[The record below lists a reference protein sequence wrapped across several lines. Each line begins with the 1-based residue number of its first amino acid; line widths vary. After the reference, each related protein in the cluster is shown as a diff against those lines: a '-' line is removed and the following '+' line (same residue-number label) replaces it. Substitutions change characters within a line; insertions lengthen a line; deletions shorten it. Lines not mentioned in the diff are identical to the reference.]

1 MTPERWKQ
9 IDELFQAVIEQ
20 PPSERS
26 AFLDAACGDDKA
38 LRDEIDSLISFQ
50 EQAETFLEAPAFEAS
65 SAFVCAT
72 AFTSMTG
79 QIIGPYRIERPLG
92 VGGMG
97 EVYLAEHIKLEK
109 KVAIK
114 FLPPY
119 LQTDEAAKRR
129 LLREAQAAAKLEHPG
144 ICAVYEVNDET
155 DQSFIVMQYV
165 DGETLADRIKSRPL
179 DLREAVDITIQIAE
193 ALTEAHSRGIVH
205 RDIKPGNVMITP
217 RGQVKVLDFGL
228 AKAVDTQSAAS
239 VSIDN
244 QLMLSRPGDRPG
256 TPPYMS
262 PEQARGKPVD
272 ARGDLFAVGVILYE
286 CIAGTRPFVG
296 NTTSEILDQIRVYNP
311 PPPSNFSPGIP
322 TLLDSIVLKA
332 LAKRSRD
339 RYQSA
344 VELLEDLHAV
354 RSQLDFRDPLPTI
367 PMLGAREPT
376 RWSSAWT
383 TISNVVGKRRALVS
397 VTALVFCLAIGMIT
411 VAIVGQFRQPYH
423 PTAAA
428 LRSYNIGT
436 THLRNGAYF
445 EASKALQEAVK
456 ADDKFALAHAR
467 LAEAY
472 TELDYSDKAKDEI
485 IRAERLVR
493 ELRMQQSDAL
503 YLRALTNM
511 VLRDFGPAVESYQ
524 QIAREAA
531 APDKANVYLDLGRAY
546 EKNDQLK
553 EARENYK
560 QATTLA
566 PQDPAGFL
574 RLGVVC
580 GQSQDYVCA
589 FDALQNAE
597 SLYQALSSNE
607 GVTEVLY
614 QRGFLLIYQVKLPEA
629 RTQLEKSLEIARAIE
644 NQYQL
649 IRVLQLLS
657 TVSAL
662 EGHIAQAEQQATEA
676 LQLAQTNGIENQAT
690 RGLIFLGT
698 AFLWRGDY
706 TNAEKYYLQG
716 LALAQRDKMQ
726 VSEAWALTQLGSLR
740 SLQHKPEEAL
750 HYAEKALAFYRQRG
764 YRKWL
769 SLTLPIVGRAYRD
782 RGEYESAL
790 KLFEDQVKLGEQLGD
805 QFQVAI
811 ADLDIGNV
819 LSDEEQ
825 YPNALQSF
833 DKSYKIFKSLKA
845 DSYIAYA
852 AQNRASVLWQLGR
865 SAEASE
871 ALREASSITEG
882 REEANKQLLAYIHL
896 TSSLLELSD
905 GHLAESKVKSRKA
918 LEVAGNHYIDVAI
931 QAKQTLAKI
940 QVRSGAG
947 RAAKIL
953 SAAAIN
959 MANGTA
965 DPQLIYGALLASA
978 EAMLVNSEAQAALK
992 VALRA
997 QQSFA
1002 RYGKQDSEWRAWLIA
1017 AQASHRL
1024 GKNSAAHEYALNA
1037 NARLTDLEQRWG
1049 SEAYSSYIARP
1060 DRAQLRNELNDL
1072 LKP

>member
-26 AFLDAACGDDKA
+26 ALLDAACGDDKA
-38 LRDEIDSLISFQ
+38 LRDEIDSMISLQ
-50 EQAETFLEAPAFEAS
+50 KQAESFLEVPAFEAS
-65 SAFVCAT
+65 SALVCAT
-72 AFTSMTG
+72 AFTSLSG
-79 QIIGPYRIERPLG
+79 QVIGPYRIERPLG

-155 DQSFIVMQYV
+155 DQGFIVMQYV

-179 DLREAVDITIQIAE
+179 DLRETLGITIQIAE
-193 ALTEAHSRGIVH
+193 ALTEAHSHGIVH

-228 AKAVDTQSAAS
+228 AKTVGSPVVAR
-239 VSIDN
+239 VSNDN
-244 QLMLSRPGDRPG
+244 QPILSRPGDRPG

-262 PEQARGKPVD
+262 PEQALGKPVD

-296 NTTSEILDQIRVYNP
+296 NTTAEILDQIRLHHP
-311 PPPSNFSPGIP
+311 PPPSDFSSGIP
-322 TLLDSIVLKA
+322 SLLDSIVLKA

-344 VELLEDLHAV
+344 VELLEDLRTAQ
-354 RSQLDFRDPLPTI
+354 SKLDLEDPI
-367 PMLGAREPT
+367 PLIPILGEHET
-376 RWSSAWT
+376 NGWLSAWT
-383 TISNVVGKRRALVS
+383 TVSNVVGKRRALVS
-397 VTALVFCLAIGMIT
+397 VTALVLCLAVGIIT
-411 VAIVGQFRQPYH
+411 VTIVRQFRQPYH
-423 PTAAA
+423 PAAAA

-436 THLRNGAYF
+436 TYLRNGAYF
-445 EASKALQEAVK
+445 EASKALQEAVT
-456 ADDKFALAHAR
+456 ADNKFALAHAR

-485 IRAERLVR
+485 IRAERLAR
-493 ELRMQQSDAL
+493 ELPMQRSDAL
-503 YLRALTNM
+503 YLKALTNT

-524 QIAREAA
+524 QIAQEAA
-531 APDKANVYLDLGRAY
+531 AQDKANVYLDLGRAY

-553 EARENYK
+553 EATENY
-560 QATTLA
+560 QAATTLA
-566 PQDPAGFL
+566 PQDPASFL

-580 GQSQDYVCA
+580 GQSQNYVCA
-589 FDALQNAE
+589 LDALQKAE
-597 SLYQALSSNE
+597 SLYQALSSDE

-629 RTQLEKSLEIARAIE
+629 RTQLEKSLEIAKAIA

-657 TVSAL
+657 TVSVL
-662 EGHIAQAEQQATEA
+662 EGHMAQAEQQATEA
-676 LQLAQTNGIENQAT
+676 LQLAQTNGIENQAA

-706 TNAEKYYLQG
+706 TNAERYYLQG
-716 LALAQRDKMQ
+716 LGLAQRDKMQ

-750 HYAEKALAFYRQRG
+750 HYAEKALAFYQQRG

-782 RGEYESAL
+782 RGEYESAK
-790 KLFEDQVKLGEQLGD
+790 KLFEDQVRLGDQLGD
-805 QFQVAI
+805 QFQVGI

-819 LSDEEQ
+819 LSGQEE

-833 DKSYKIFKSLKA
+833 DKSYNIFKSLKA

-852 AQNRASVLWQLGR
+852 AQNRATMLWQLGR
-865 SAEASE
+865 SAAARE
-871 ALREASSITEG
+871 ALSEASSIIER
-882 REEANKQLLAYIHL
+882 REEANKQLLAHIHL
-896 TSSLLELSD
+896 TSARLELSD
-905 GHLAESKVKSRKA
+905 GHLAESKAKSRRA
-918 LEVAGNHYIDVAI
+918 LEVAGNQYIDVAI
-931 QAKQTLAKI
+931 QAKQTLAEVQI
-940 QVRSGAG
+940 RSGAV
-947 RAAKIL
+947 RAARIL
-953 SAAAIN
+953 SADVIN

-965 DPQLIYGALLASA
+965 DPQLIDGALLASA
-978 EAMLVNSEAQAALK
+978 EAMLANSEAQAALE

-1002 RYGKQDSEWRAWLIA
+1002 HYGKQDSEWRVWLIA
-1017 AQASHRL
+1017 AQASQQL
-1024 GKNSAAHEYALNA
+1024 GKISVAREYALNA
-1037 NARLTDLEQRWG
+1037 EARLSDLEQKWG
-1049 SEAYSSYIARP
+1049 SEIFSSYIGRP
-1060 DRAQLRNELNDL
+1060 DRAQLRTKLHDL

>member
-26 AFLDAACGDDKA
+26 ALLDAACGDDEA
-38 LRDEIDSLISFQ
+38 LRGEIELLISLQ
-50 EQAETFLEAPAFEAS
+50 EQAESFLEVPAFEAS
-65 SAFVCAT
+65 SALVCAT
-72 AFTSMTG
+72 AFTSMSG
-79 QIIGPYRIERPLG
+79 QVIGPYRIERPLG

-129 LLREAQAAAKLEHPG
+129 LLREARAAAKLEHPG

-179 DLREAVDITIQIAE
+179 ELREALDITIQIAE

-217 RGQVKVLDFGL
+217 RGQLKVLDFGL
-228 AKAVDTQSAAS
+228 AKAVDAPPVAR
-239 VSIDN
+239 VSSDN

-272 ARGDLFAVGVILYE
+272 ARGDLFALGVTLYE

-296 NTTSEILDQIRVYNP
+296 NTTSEILDQILVHNP

-322 TLLDSIVLKA
+322 STLDSIVLKA

-344 VELLEDLHAV
+344 VELLQELRAV
-354 RSQLDFRDPLPTI
+354 RSQLDFEDAVPTI
-367 PMLGAREPT
+367 PILSEHKTTGWM
-376 RWSSAWT
+376 SAWT
-383 TISNVVGKRRALVS
+383 TVSNAVGKRRALVS
-397 VTALVFCLAIGMIT
+397 VTALVLCLATGIIT
-411 VAIVGQFRQPYH
+411 VALVRRFRQPYH
-423 PTAAA
+423 PAAA
-428 LRSYNIGT
+428 AVRWYNIGT

-445 EASKALQEAVK
+445 EASKALQEAV
-456 ADDKFALAHAR
+456 ASDDKFALAHAR

-472 TELDYSDKAKDEI
+472 AELDYSDKAKDEI
-485 IRAERLVR
+485 IRAERLAN
-493 ELRMQQSDAL
+493 ELPMRQSDAL
-503 YLRALTNM
+503 YLKALTNT
-511 VLRDFGPAVESYQ
+511 VLRDFGPAVASYQ
-524 QIAREAA
+524 QIAREATA
-531 APDKANVYLDLGRAY
+531 QDRANMQLDLGRAY

-553 EARENYK
+553 EAKENY
-560 QATTLA
+560 QAATTLA

-589 FDALQNAE
+589 FDALQKAE

-614 QRGFLLIYQVKLPEA
+614 QRGFLLIYQAKLPES
-629 RTQLEKSLEIARAIE
+629 RTQLEKALEITKAIE
-644 NQYQL
+644 NRYQL

-657 TVSAL
+657 TVSVL

-706 TNAEKYYLQG
+706 TDAERYYLQG
-716 LALAQRDKMQ
+716 LGLAQRDKMQ

-740 SLQHKPEEAL
+740 SLQHKPDEAL
-750 HYAEKALAFYRQRG
+750 HYAEKALAFYQQRG

-782 RGEYESAL
+782 RGEYEAAL

-805 QFQVAI
+805 QFQVGI

-819 LSDEEQ
+819 LADEEQ

-833 DKSYKIFKSLKA
+833 DKSYNIFKSLKA

-852 AQNRASVLWQLGR
+852 AQNRASMLWQLGR
-865 SAEASE
+865 STEARE
-871 ALREASSITEG
+871 ALSEASSIIEG
-882 REEANKQLLAYIHL
+882 REEANKQLLAHIHL

-905 GHLAESKVKSRKA
+905 GHLAESRVKSRKA
-918 LEVAGNHYIDVAI
+918 LEIAGNNYVDVAI
-931 QAKQTLAKI
+931 QAKQTLAEI
-940 QVRSGAG
+940 QARSGAG
-947 RAAKIL
+947 RAARIL
-953 SAAAIN
+953 STDAIN

-978 EAMLVNSEAQAALK
+978 EAMLANNEAQAALE
-992 VALRA
+992 VALRV

-1002 RYGKQDSEWRAWLIA
+1002 RYRKQDSEWRAWLIA
-1017 AQASHRL
+1017 AQASQRL
-1024 GKNSAAHEYALNA
+1024 GKNSVAREYALNA

-1049 SEAYSSYIARP
+1049 SEAYSSYVARP
-1060 DRAQLRNELNDL
+1060 DRAQLRNELYSL